1 MQVEV
6 QAGPVAKTKAEPV
19 VIDLFSFQDDEPAK
33 EVKEELETAS
43 AVGSQEE
50 TVVQVTPQTQAQE
63 ETQKPGFTDYWRQYC
78 ALVSEAEEAID
89 TLVKSSEGKLQLR
102 GVRVGERL
110 SGSSML
116 HQTRKELI
124 REIFT
129 RAEREFAPEQGSLSI
144 DRHDIDELVGE
155 NWQNADDDKFDPDAL
170 WLALKAKY
178 GGDFGVEL
186 GLKQLAK
193 KLVDAFGLR
202 RNKPVRKA
210 NRLELMDSIYCE
222 KAFDGSMEL
231 SYTSA
236 QAVWDVHKA
245 MSAFCNWAG
254 DMETALRIDT
264 RAREMMGNWGSRKV
278 TSRARFDM
286 GGVGYVTFHKNFTWE
301 IYGELGDS
309 FQAFIGKYGREA
321 LASNY

>member
-6 QAGPVAKTKAEPV
+6 QAGPVTKTKAEPV

-63 ETQKPGFTDYWRQYC
+63 DTPKPGFTDYWREYC
-78 ALVSEAEEAID
+78 QLVTEAEEAIGQ
-89 TLVKSSEGKLQLR
+89 LVNKSEGKLMLR

-124 REIFT
+124 REIFS
-129 RAEREFAPEQGSLSI
+129 RAEREFAPDQGTLSI
-144 DRHDIDELVGE
+144 DRSDIEELVGE
-155 NWQNADDDKFDPDAL
+155 NWQNADDDKFDPDEL

-210 NRLELMDSIYCE
+210 NRLELTDSIYCE
-222 KAFDGSMEL
+222 KAYDGSMEL
-231 SYTSA
+231 SYSSA

-254 DMETALRIDT
+254 DFETALKIDG
-264 RAREMMGNWGSRKV
+264 RARDLMGSWGNRKV

-286 GGVGYVTFHKNFTWE
+286 GGAGYVTFHKNITWE
-301 IYGELGDS
+301 LYGDLGDH
-309 FQAFIGKYGREA
+309 FQAFIGRYGREA